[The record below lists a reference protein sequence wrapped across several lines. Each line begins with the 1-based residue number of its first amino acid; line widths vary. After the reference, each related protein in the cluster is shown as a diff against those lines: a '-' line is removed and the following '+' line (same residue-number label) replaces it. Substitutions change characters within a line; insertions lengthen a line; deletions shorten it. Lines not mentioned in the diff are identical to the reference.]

1 MSPSFAHEK
10 YLARLHL
17 KVFKKTSLVCPL
29 ARRAKQQESS
39 LKGTANKLNV
49 RQRVEVLVIFVLSAL
64 PFTDGRFS
72 LEEANLRES
81 RSIF

>member
-29 ARRAKQQESS
+29 ARRAKQQERS
-39 LKGTANKLNV
+39 LKGTANKLNI
-49 RQRVEVLVIFVLSAL
+49 RQRVEVLVIFVLSAFAL
-64 PFTDGRFS
+64 HRWPF
-72 LEEANLRES
+72 
-81 RSIF
+81 